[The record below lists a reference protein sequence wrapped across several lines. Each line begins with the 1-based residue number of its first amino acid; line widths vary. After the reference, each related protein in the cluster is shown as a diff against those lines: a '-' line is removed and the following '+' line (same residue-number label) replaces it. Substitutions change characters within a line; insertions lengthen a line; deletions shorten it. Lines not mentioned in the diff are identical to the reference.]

1 MDNTSVL
8 DEFERSRNEVR
19 SYAVLHARKGKWTKA
34 EAVAN
39 RSGLSLV
46 GATSALRRMKEQ
58 RVLVWEWR
66 EPEGVFR
73 LPSKSAGSR
82 RAELDHEAR
91 RMRLIEG
98 PRMKPIFGSSKLSPQ

>member
-1 MDNTSVL
+1 MDNTIEL
-8 DEFERSRNEVR
+8 DEFERSRNDAR
-19 SYAVLHARKGKWTKA
+19 AYAVLHTRKGKWT
-34 EAVAN
+34 EAVAV

-46 GATSALRRMKEQ
+46 DATSALSRMKDQ
-58 RVLVWEWR
+58 KVLDWKWR
-66 EPEGVFR
+66 NFEGVFR

>member
-1 MDNTSVL
+1 MDIAIEL
-8 DEFERSRNEVR
+8 DEFDSNRNEVR
-19 SYAVLHARKGKWTKA
+19 VYAVLHARKGKWTKA
-34 EAVAN
+34 ETVAN

-46 GATSALRRMKEQ
+46 DATSALRKMKEQ
-58 RVLVWEWR
+58 RILVWMWR

-98 PRMKPIFGSSKLSPQ
+98 RG